1 MIAWVVICH
10 AFCKGPSSS
19 INIIRHYHFHYFS
32 LAGMVYGGSSEFS
45 LPFIWIFGSPVRSTT
60 LRLPKR
66 ASSSR
71 RTLALT
77 WLLLLQPLK
86 SIIKSLDQS
95 LKLLLKTLTTM
106 TNCFLGNGVSHTKD
120 WTWCVSAKK
129 RNGHFSQSTSSDST
143 WCNLFSKVCVLITLF
158 LDIEAWW

>member
-1 MIAWVVICH
+1 MKPQENCESWLLGLSFVMLSAKVPQAASTSSDTTTSTTSLLLAWSMV
-10 AFCKGPSSS
+10 APLSSLS
-19 INIIRHYHFHYFS
+19 
-32 LAGMVYGGSSEFS
+32 
-45 LPFIWIFGSPVRSTT
+45 FIWIFGSPVRSTT

-129 RNGHFSQSTSSDST
+129 GMGTLVRVQVVIVLGVICFP
-143 WCNLFSKVCVLITLF
+143 KCVF
-158 LDIEAWW
+158 W

>member
-19 INIIRHYHFHYFS
+19 INIIRHCHFHYFS
-32 LAGMVYGGSSEFS
+32 HAGMVYGGFSEFS

-77 WLLLLQPLK
+77 WLSLLQPLK
-86 SIIKSLDQS
+86 SIIKTLDQS

-106 TNCFLGNGVSHTKD
+106 TNCSLGNGVSHTKD

-129 RNGHFSQSTSSDST
+129 GMGTLVRVKVVVHT

-158 LDIEAWW
+158 LDIETWW